1 MAATKNSNVSW
12 LLNFKVRLFFFTT
25 TVKTDF
31 SLDPRKM
38 ANNKYRKITSTEHSG
53 SVSFFSSLFFQ
64 WINILIK
71 TGSER
76 AVDENDLL
84 PLKEENTTWFLTEEL
99 QAKWTEETAN
109 SRIQDVKPRLWK
121 SVFKMLTARDSVIFI
136 TASIINTICR
146 ILQPLLLGYL
156 IKSLMITR
164 VQHNYFL
171 YGCASLLGINE
182 LICSLSMHQFEYRC
196 EVFGIRISSALK
208 GLVYMKVNY

>member
-1 MAATKNSNVSW
+1 
-12 LLNFKVRLFFFTT
+12 
-25 TVKTDF
+25 
-31 SLDPRKM
+31 M

-76 AVDENDLL
+76 AVDQNDLL
-84 PLKEENTTWFLTEEL
+84 PLKEEKTTWFLTQEL

-109 SRIQDVKPRLWK
+109 SRIQDVKPKLWK
-121 SVFKMLTARDSVIFI
+121 SVFKMLTAKDSVILI
-136 TASIINTICR
+136 TAGIIKTICR

-164 VQHNYFL
+164 LQHNYFL
-171 YGCASLLGINE
+171 YGCASALGINE
-182 LICSLSMHQFEYRC
+182 LICSLSMHQFDYRC
-196 EVFGIRISSALK
+196 DVFGIRISSALK